1 MTEQLQREASESGR
15 MCPAEGDWGTA
26 VQEERILRR
35 SFFERQHRFASALC
49 DLSNTLRAQPKGGG
63 GRDAMLRSRL
73 IQLAEGLPDGVY
85 VPLGGGSDRARWAP
99 QPLLKRQA
107 RSFDLTTSRLDCLL
121 RAQTDPER

>member
-63 GRDAMLRSRL
+63 EEMRCFDPGSFSSPRASPTECMCPSGG
-73 IQLAEGLPDGVY
+73 AATA
-85 VPLGGGSDRARWAP
+85 LGGP
-99 QPLLKRQA
+99 PNP
-107 RSFDLTTSRLDCLL
+107 F
-121 RAQTDPER
+121 